1 MIKKI
6 LLPILLI
13 TLILLPCESMANNK
27 FNFVKSTTKGISV
40 KLPNEKN
47 IQQYRI
53 KYLDK
58 AKNQS
63 DSGDNLQACLT
74 VRKLIDILLK
84 KTNEM
89 TVDEWLASYGR
100 FYKEVTEIQNQYKKK
115 FIEKRNISIK
125 KDYEQIKRDRLS
137 VKNFP
142 NIKEIKD
149 INSFISIDGLLSIK
163 TTNDSYSDNS
173 HIGISLLEKNEKIF
187 EELPIPD
194 DGKNPQIKRWSKKYI
209 IKSPKWSPTGENYA
223 YLLNGA
229 LCVSSQIS
237 KPILLSEIK
246 DNDNSNDISFE
257 WSNDGKSICYLR
269 KTNNEITA
277 FINNIFEKKE
287 KKIGKAE
294 NISIS
299 SNGKFAVIEN
309 NGKISLYNSDTNKLT
324 DFANGKNPIFS
335 TDDNNIIYVS
345 NNISIISKQ
354 ISDKKEKIL
363 FKGKKDKNILSIAE
377 ISKNITAIVFSDGN
391 LILVINDEKTLPI
404 TSKTGKIEKSFP
416 NSINGI
422 LCENK
427 FIKFN

>member
-1 MIKKI
+1 MKKI
-6 LLPILLI
+6 LLPIFLI
-13 TLILLPCESMANNK
+13 TLTLFPCEAIANNK

-53 KYLDK
+53 TYLEK
-58 AKNQS
+58 AKKQS
-63 DSGDNLQACLT
+63 EGGDNLQACLT
-74 VRKLIDILLK
+74 VRKLIDLLLK
-84 KTNEM
+84 KTSEM
-89 TVDEWLASYGR
+89 TVDEWIASYGR

-115 FIEKRNISIK
+115 FIESRNISIK
-125 KDYEQIKRDRLS
+125 KDYERIKRDRLS

-142 NIKEIKD
+142 KIKEIKD

-163 TTNDSYSDNS
+163 SINDSYSDNS
-173 HIGISLLEKNEKIF
+173 HIGITIFDNNEKIF

-229 LCVSSQIS
+229 LCISSQIN
-237 KPILLSEIK
+237 KPILISEIK
-246 DNDNSNDISFE
+246 DIDNSNDISFE
-257 WSNDGKSICYLR
+257 WSNDGKNLCYLR
-269 KTNNEITA
+269 KTHNETTA
-277 FINNIFEKKE
+277 FINNISEKKE
-287 KKIGKAE
+287 QKIGKAE

-324 DFANGKNPIFS
+324 DFANGKNPTFS
-335 TDDNNIIYVS
+335 TDDKNIIYAS
-345 NNISIISKQ
+345 NNNSINSKQ

-363 FKGKKDKNILSIAE
+363 FKGKKDKNIISIAG
-377 ISKNITAIVFSDGN
+377 ISKNITAVVFADGN
-391 LILVINDEKTLPI
+391 LILLINDKNILPI
-404 TSKTGKIEKSFP
+404 TNKTGKIEKSFP

-427 FIKFN
+427 FVKFN

>member
-1 MIKKI
+1 MKKI
-6 LLPILLI
+6 LLPIFLI
-13 TLILLPCESMANNK
+13 TLTLFPFEANANNK

-53 KYLDK
+53 KYLEK
-58 AKNQS
+58 AQKQI

-74 VRKLIDILLK
+74 VRKLIDLLLK
-84 KTNEM
+84 KTSEM
-89 TVDEWLASYGR
+89 TVDEWIASYGR

-115 FIEKRNISIK
+115 FIESRNISIK

-142 NIKEIKD
+142 KIKEIKD

-163 TTNDSYSDNS
+163 SINDLYSDNS
-173 HIGISLLEKNEKIF
+173 HIGITIFDNNEKIF

-194 DGKNPQIKRWSKKYI
+194 DGKNPQIKRWSKRYI
-209 IKSPKWSPTGENYA
+209 IKSPKWSPTGETYA

-229 LCVSSQIS
+229 LCISSQIN
-237 KPILLSEIK
+237 KPILISEIK
-246 DNDNSNDISFE
+246 DIDNE
-257 WSNDGKSICYLR
+257 
-269 KTNNEITA
+269 TTA
-277 FINNIFEKKE
+277 FINNISEKKE

-309 NGKISLYNSDTNKLT
+309 NGKISLYNSETNKLT
-324 DFANGKNPIFS
+324 DFANGKNPTFS
-335 TDDNNIIYVS
+335 TDDKNIIYVS
-345 NNISIISKQ
+345 NNNSINSKQ
-354 ISDKKEKIL
+354 ITDKKEKIL
-363 FKGKKDKNILSIAE
+363 FKGKKDKNIISIAG
-377 ISKNITAIVFSDGN
+377 ISKNITAVVFADGN
-391 LILVINDEKTLPI
+391 LILLINDEKILPL
-404 TSKTGKIEKSFP
+404 TNKTGKIEKSFP

-427 FIKFN
+427 FVKFN